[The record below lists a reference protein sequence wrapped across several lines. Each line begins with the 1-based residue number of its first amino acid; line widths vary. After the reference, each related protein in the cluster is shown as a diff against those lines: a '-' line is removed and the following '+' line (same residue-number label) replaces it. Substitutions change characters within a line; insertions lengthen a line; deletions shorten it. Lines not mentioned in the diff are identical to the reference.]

1 MFGRLIYLLNLD
13 FRVSF
18 TATVTSP
25 STGLAYCGFL
35 DLPKRIL
42 HSIAFDFLDLA
53 EHLSYELVV
62 YSLHV
67 GVFDDSLFVHD
78 FQKFSDAPEIRES
91 QVQFV
96 PFVSLIER

>member
-1 MFGRLIYLLNLD
+1 VLGRLIDLLDLD
-13 FRVSF
+13 LRVSL
-18 TATVTSP
+18 TPSISTP